1 MKVILLENI
10 ASLGPAG
17 TVVEVARGYARNF
30 LIPKGKAQEATPEN
44 LARFEARRARLTQLA
59 LKEKEAARELAARLA
74 EVLVTIPQR
83 VGEGERLYGSVTST
97 MIAQAL
103 GEKGFE
109 VDRRQIELE
118 EPIKKLGTYE
128 VTIRLAPEVK
138 ARLQVAV
145 VPEKA

>member
-1 MKVILLENI
+1 MKVILLENV

-44 LARFEARRARLTQLA
+44 LARFEAQRARLSQLA
-59 LKEKEAARELAARLA
+59 LKEKEAARELAARLN
-74 EVLVTIPQR
+74 EVVVTIAQR

-103 GEKGFE
+103 ADKGFK

-118 EPIKKLGTYE
+118 EPIKRLGTYE

-138 ARLQVAV
+138 ARLQVDV

>member
-1 MKVILLENI
+1 MKVILLENV

-44 LARFEARRARLTQLA
+44 LARFEAQRARLSQLA
-59 LKEKEAARELAARLA
+59 LKEKEAARELAARLN
-74 EVLVTIPQR
+74 EVVVTIAQR

-103 GEKGFE
+103 ADKGFK

-118 EPIKKLGTYE
+118 EPIKRLGTYE

-138 ARLQVAV
+138 ARLQVDV
-145 VPEKA
+145 VPEKS